1 MPVISQPQLFPGDD
15 RENGLG
21 EKPDFGVDWSLR
33 VQLQFLF
40 PK

>member
-1 MPVISQPQLFPGDD
+1 VFKIGRLPVDLQVQAFCNVD
-15 RENGLG
+15 RPNNAA
-21 EKPDFGVDWSLR
+21 DWSLR